1 MSFDASARC
10 PACSAR
16 ALQPTDRA
24 LRYPDGSRRT
34 FAFACAF
41 CGCLTDGDV
50 EAAGR
55 ALGALGAGSFAST
68 PDSPFGLDLYT
79 LRSAALA
86 RNLRALPADE
96 AQARALV
103 EPHSELAA
111 KARLL
116 PLASQA
122 PRPVSLGILCK
133 ASEVETVLSGLP
145 ALASFAADVTIL
157 ADGAPAPPRPVEAES
172 FSASTVRLAFRPLAG
187 DFAAQRNALQD
198 LSRET
203 WMLQLDSDETLA
215 SGCAAKLALLAGL
228 AEADGLLSVGLTRRN
243 LVDGVASD
251 VFPDVQYRLN
261 RREIRYAGLVHERP
275 ERPWAKSLLVPGDGI
290 EHHLTRERVLTRSRT
305 YEAMAPGHGRPEEE
319 DELLKPYRD

>member
-1 MSFDASARC
+1 MSFDAGARC

-16 ALQPTDRA
+16 AFQPTDRA
-24 LRYPDGSRRT
+24 LRYPDGSRRS
-34 FAFACAF
+34 FAFACAS
-41 CGCLTDGDV
+41 CGLLLGPDIQ
-50 EAAGR
+50 AAGH
-55 ALGALGAGSFAST
+55 ALGALGAGSFASP
-68 PDSPFGLDLYT
+68 PDAPFGLDLYT

-86 RNLRALPADE
+86 RDLRALPADG
-96 AQARALV
+96 AQARTLV

-116 PLASQA
+116 PFAAQT
-122 PRPVSLGILCK
+122 PHPVSLGILCK
-133 ASEVETVLSGLP
+133 ASEVEAVLAGLH
-145 ALASFAADVTIL
+145 LQTAATSSIIIL
-157 ADGAPAPPRPVEAES
+157 ADGEAAEPRSVAVDGFAEN
-172 FSASTVRLAFRPLAG
+172 TVRLAFRPLAG

-198 LSRET
+198 LSVET

-215 SGCAAKLALLAGL
+215 PGCAARLPLLAGL

-243 LVDGVASD
+243 LVDGIASD

-261 RREIRYAGLVHERP
+261 RRDIRYAGLVHERP